1 MSWLNWLGLGDKPVV
16 STETE
21 VMSRAH
27 DNAQI
32 ALEAG
37 MADATAGRHAAAVS
51 HFERALEIAP
61 DFAPAHRELGRAR
74 LELGDAEAAADS
86 LELAAHFDPRDA
98 WPLFLLGLIAQ
109 RRGEPEAAA
118 TLYERALALDTDFVE
133 AHNNLGYLLVNV
145 FERIEDG
152 EAHFD
157 AALRVRPGYRDA
169 LINQGIAD
177 LHSGR
182 REEAIARFGNIL
194 EREPSCDEAR
204 LNRAIARLALGQWHE
219 AWDEYEA
226 RKKAGPHWIKRP
238 FSYPEWDGA
247 SAPDKTL
254 LVYAEQGLGD
264 EIMFASCLADALA
277 RVGRVVVDCS
287 PKLAPLIARGFPQC
301 LVHGGRQNESGD
313 WTRNAP
319 PIGLQ
324 IAMGSLPRLFRRTAS
339 AFPAHQGYLAA
350 DPAKVEAWRAKLG
363 TLGPRKKIV
372 LSWRGGT
379 PQTRQARRSVP
390 VDSLGRALRRVD
402 ADFISLQYG
411 PVDDDIAIF
420 AAAGVMVHHWPEAI
434 ADYDETA
441 ALLCSA
447 ELTLSICTALIHLG
461 GALGRPTWV
470 LVPVFPE
477 WRYGDAGETMPWY
490 PSVRLFR
497 QRQAGDWQAVLST
510 VARELELR
518 VR

>member
-1 MSWLNWLGLGDKPVV
+1 
-16 STETE
+16 
-21 VMSRAH
+21 
-27 DNAQI
+27 
-32 ALEAG
+32 
-37 MADATAGRHAAAVS
+37 
-51 HFERALEIAP
+51 
-61 DFAPAHRELGRAR
+61 
-74 LELGDAEAAADS
+74 
-86 LELAAHFDPRDA
+86 
-98 WPLFLLGLIAQ
+98 
-109 RRGEPEAAA
+109 
-118 TLYERALALDTDFVE
+118 
-133 AHNNLGYLLVNV
+133 V

-157 AALRVRPGYRDA
+157 AALRVRPGYQDA
-169 LINQGIAD
+169 SINQGLAD

-182 REEAIARFGNIL
+182 REEAIARFGEIL
-194 EREPSCDEAR
+194 EREPNCGEAR
-204 LNRAIARLALGQWHE
+204 LNRAIACLALGRWHL
-219 AWDEYEA
+219 AWDDYET
-226 RKKAGPHWIKRP
+226 RKIAGPHWIKRP
-238 FSYPEWDGA
+238 FSYPEWDGEA
-247 SAPDKTL
+247 APDQTL

-264 EIMFASCLADALA
+264 EIMFASCLADALP
-277 RVGRVVVDCS
+277 RVGRVVVECS
-287 PKLAPLIARGFPQC
+287 PKLAPLVARAFPQC
-301 LVHGGRQNESGD
+301 LVHGGRQNQADD

-324 IAMGSLPRLFRRTAS
+324 IAIGSLPRLFRRTAS
-339 AFPAHQGYLAA
+339 AFPAHRGYLAA
-350 DPAKVEAWRAKLG
+350 DPVKVEAWRAKLAR
-363 TLGPRKKIV
+363 LGPRRKIA

-390 VDSLGRALRRVD
+390 VDSLAHALRRVD

-420 AAAGVMVHHWPEAI
+420 ARAGVTVHHWPEAI

-477 WRYGDAGETMPWY
+477 WRYGDAGTTMPWY

-497 QRQAGDWQAVLST
+497 QHHAGDWETVLST
-510 VARELELR
+510 VARELALL